1 MPATASS
8 PYPWRSGD
16 RHTLLPA
23 DSSVG
28 PGVGRTRPAIATAS
42 LEPGDSVLFYTD
54 GAIEGKASS
63 GGGFGLERL
72 VDLVGQTASDQLA
85 AEEVVRRIG
94 RAVLE
99 HHSERLDD
107 DATLVMVQWAGA
119 S

>member
-1 MPATASS
+1 MVAGKAAAALRALGCPPTL
-8 PYPWRSGD
+8 PWGLGS
-16 RHTLLPA
+16 A
-23 DSSVG
+23 QS
-28 PGVGRTRPAIATAS
+28 RPTIAVAS

-72 VDLVGQTASDQLA
+72 VDLVGQTASDQLT
-85 AEEVVRRIG
+85 AEEIVRRIG

-107 DATLVMVQWAGA
+107 DATLVIVQWAGA